1 MRYDFDQFVDRRGT
15 ECYKWDGCDEDV
27 LPLPVA
33 DMDYVSPEP
42 VVRALRER
50 VDHGVFGYTLPAPA
64 LYDVVQ
70 ARLKSLYG
78 WEVAA
83 EEILFLP
90 GVVVGF
96 NLACHAVGAPGDGV
110 LIQPPVYGPFLG
122 APGNAR
128 RTTQA
133 AEVPLAGDR
142 YEIDYDVLQAAI
154 VPRTRTFL
162 FCNPHNPIGRVY
174 ERRELER
181 LAEICLRHDLVI
193 CSDEIH
199 CDLVFRGHPH
209 TPIASLSPE
218 VARRTITLMAPSKT
232 YNIAGLHCS
241 FAVIQDPA
249 LREQF
254 RGATAGLVSSVNA
267 LGYTAALAAYSEG
280 QEWLDQVLVYLE
292 ANRDYLV
299 RYVAE
304 HLPGIQMV
312 VPEGTYLAWLD
323 CRSLGLDE
331 EPSAFF
337 LREARVSL
345 GAGGWFGAGGEGFVR
360 LNFACTRGVLAEA
373 LSRMANALARAAG

>member
-1 MRYDFDQFVDRRGT
+1 MRYDFDQFVDRHGT
-15 ECYKWDGCDEDV
+15 ECYKWDGCDPDV

-50 VDHGVFGYTLPAPA
+50 VDHGVFGYTLPAEG
-64 LYDVVQ
+64 LYDAIR
-70 ARLKSLYG
+70 ARLRSLYG
-78 WEVAA
+78 WEV
-83 EEILFLP
+83 EKEDIVFLP

-96 NLACHAVGAPGDGV
+96 NLACHAVGAAGDGV
-110 LIQPPVYGPFLG
+110 LIQPPVYGPFLT
-122 APGNAR
+122 APGNAA
-128 RTTQA
+128 RTMEA
-133 AEVPLAGDR
+133 AEVPLLGAR
-142 YEIDYDVLQAAI
+142 YEIDFDAFEAAI
-154 VPRTRTFL
+154 TERTRMFL

-174 ERRELER
+174 EQDELER

-209 TPIASLSPE
+209 TPIAALSPE

-232 YNIAGLHCS
+232 YNIAGLKCA
-241 FAVIQDPA
+241 FAVIQDA
-249 LREQF
+249 TLREQF
-254 RGATAGLVSSVNA
+254 RGAMQGLVSGINA
-267 LGYTAALAAYSEG
+267 LGYAAALAAYTEG

-292 ANRDYLV
+292 ANRDHLA

-304 HLPGIQMV
+304 HLPGVRMLL
-312 VPEGTYLAWLD
+312 PEGTYLAWLD
-323 CRSLGLDE
+323 CRDLGLAE

-345 GAGGWFGAGGEGFVR
+345 GGGAWFGAGGEGFVR
-360 LNFACTRGVLAEA
+360 LNFACTRGVLDE
-373 LSRMANALARAAG
+373 ALARMAGALGQLPG